1 MVLEPKV
8 GTARDSVTP
17 APPHGPP
24 TNKAGSLM
32 GRDAF
37 KIWRGF
43 IRDELVSLPWEE
55 KGMSGSQG
63 WGVPAWEA
71 HP

>member
-1 MVLEPKV
+1 
-8 GTARDSVTP
+8 
-17 APPHGPP
+17 
-24 TNKAGSLM
+24 M

-63 WGVPAWEA
+63 GEVPLGKPTPETMVVPSSSIPALSKKRI
-71 HP
+71 HPIHPSSGPN